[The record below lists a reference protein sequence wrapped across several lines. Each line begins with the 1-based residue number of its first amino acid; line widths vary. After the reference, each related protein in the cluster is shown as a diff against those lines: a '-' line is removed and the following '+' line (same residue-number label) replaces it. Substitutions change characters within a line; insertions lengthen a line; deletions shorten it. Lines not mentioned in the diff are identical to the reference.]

1 MDENTFFKMV
11 AEECAAA
18 AYAPVT
24 DAPMEPSTNGSSKE
38 LRAYLRRL
46 DDEQFLKDEADA
58 LIADLEAVLP
68 AAPT

>member
-1 MDENTFFKMV
+1 MRRPEDNARSF
-11 AEECAAA
+11 ACCADLPISVLNLKWVNQRTA
-18 AYAPVT
+18 
-24 DAPMEPSTNGSSKE
+24 KE